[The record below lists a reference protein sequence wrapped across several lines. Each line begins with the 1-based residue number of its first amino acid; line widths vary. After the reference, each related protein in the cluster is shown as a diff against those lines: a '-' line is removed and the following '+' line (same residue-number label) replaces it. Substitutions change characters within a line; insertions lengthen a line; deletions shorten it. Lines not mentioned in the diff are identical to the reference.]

1 LRSQIQPLILLETRA
16 ENIYTLAD
24 GLPFHDSEWIKS
36 AIDLNFG
43 SILDPEADI
52 YTIAE
57 GKPFHDRG

>member
-1 LRSQIQPLILLETRA
+1 LILLETSA

-24 GLPFHDSEWIKS
+24 VLPFHYSEWIKS
-36 AIDLNFG
+36 AIDPNFG